1 MHSQSTGAT
10 RARTLS
16 RHPIALA
23 VQLLVATGGL
33 AAPWTAAFAQ
43 SSATL
48 PAVTVQGD
56 IDKGYSA
63 TRSTTA
69 TKTDTPLID
78 TPQSI
83 SVVTKD
89 QIRDQAS
96 QGLAEAL
103 RYVPGVGFA
112 QGEGNRE
119 TPIFRG
125 IATTADF
132 YIDGV
137 RDDVQYYRDLYNI
150 ERVEVFRGPNAMIFG
165 RGATG
170 GLINRAS
177 KQANWTPLMAG
188 SVSLGSDS
196 NKRVAIDLN
205 QAINDSLAFRLN
217 AMHEDSDSYRDGVF
231 VRRTGVNPTLSWKA
245 TSRTLVTVGYE
256 HFRDDRVADR
266 GIPSYQGRPVATD
279 PSTFF
284 GNASNSPTWSRL
296 NAFNASV
303 EHEFGN
309 GLMLRNRL
317 RVADQDKFYQ
327 NVFPGAVNAAGTMV
341 SIAAYNNAT
350 SRKSVFNQTDLTYT
364 LNTGAIKHK
373 LLAGVELGRQET
385 TNFRETGFFPGNNV
399 TSVNVPLSNP
409 VTTLPVT
416 FRQSPSDADNAGTSK
431 VAAFYIQ
438 DQIELNPQWQIVGGL
453 RVDHF
458 KTDFTNKRNGQQ
470 VDASDNLLSP
480 RLGVIYKPQQNVS
493 LYANYSIAH
502 QPRAGEQLASLTL
515 TNAALS
521 PEKFKNYELGAKW
534 DVQPNLAVTAA
545 VFRLDRTNVV
555 ILDPSD
561 PTNTRTILSDGQRTE
576 GLELGVSGNVTAA
589 WSVAGGYTYSDAKF
603 MGRTASTLRPD
614 GKVALVPRHTV
625 SLWNRYDFTPTWGAG
640 LGVIHRTKSLAA
652 NEQAV
657 AAANV
662 ELPGYTRVDA
672 AVFYKI
678 NKNLGV
684 QLNVENLFDK
694 AYYVNAHSVS
704 NITPG
709 SPRAYRLA
717 LNASF

>member
-1 MHSQSTGAT
+1 MTGAS

-16 RHPIALA
+16 RHPVALA

-33 AAPWTAAFAQ
+33 AAPWTGAFAQ
-43 SSATL
+43 STSTL
-48 PAVTVQGD
+48 PAVTVQGEV
-56 IDKGYSA
+56 DKGYSA

-103 RYVPGVGFA
+103 RYVPGVSFA

-170 GLINRAS
+170 GLINRVS

-231 VRRTGVNPTLSWKA
+231 VRRTGINPTLSWKA

-266 GIPSYQGRPVATD
+266 GIPSFQGRPVKTD

-284 GNASNSPTWSRL
+284 GNAANSPTWSRL
-296 NAFNASV
+296 DAFNASV

-327 NVFPGAVNAAGTMV
+327 NVFPGAVNAAGTTV

-350 SRKSVFNQTDLTYT
+350 SRKSVFNQTDLTYN

-385 TNFRETGFFPGNNV
+385 SNFRETGYFPGTNV
-399 TSVNVPLSNP
+399 TSVSVPLANP
-409 VTTLPVT
+409 VTTLPIT
-416 FRQSPSDADNAGTSK
+416 FRQSATDADNNGTSK
-431 VAAFYIQ
+431 VAAFYVQ
-438 DQIELNPQWQIVGGL
+438 DQIELSPQWQIVGGL

-493 LYANYSIAH
+493 VYANYSIAH
-502 QPRAGEQLASLTL
+502 QPRAGEQLSSLTL
-515 TNAALS
+515 TNSALS

-534 DVQPNLAVTAA
+534 DVQPNLSVTAA

-555 ILDPSD
+555 ILDPTD

-576 GLELGVSGNVTAA
+576 GLELSISGNVTAA

-603 MGRTASTLRPD
+603 MGRTAATLQPD
-614 GKVALVPRHTV
+614 GKVALVPRHTF
-625 SLWNRYDFTPTWGAG
+625 SLWNRYDFTPAWGAG

-652 NEQAV
+652 NEL
-657 AAANV
+657 AAAASNV

-694 AYYVNAHSVS
+694 EYYVNAHSNN

-709 SPRAYRLA
+709 SPRAYRVA

>member
-1 MHSQSTGAT
+1 MHFSLNAAT
-10 RARTLS
+10 S
-16 RHPIALA
+16 RVLCRPRPVALA
-23 VQLLVATGGL
+23 AQLLFAAGGL
-33 AAPWTAAFAQ
+33 ALPLQSALAQ
-43 SSATL
+43 SGASL
-48 PAVTVQGD
+48 PAVTVKEEL
-56 IDKGYSA
+56 DKGYA
-63 TRSTTA
+63 AKRSTTA

-83 SVVTKD
+83 SVVTKE

-170 GLINRAS
+170 GLINRVS

-188 SVSLGSDS
+188 SVSLGSNS
-196 NKRVAIDLN
+196 NKRVAVDIN
-205 QAINDSLAFRLN
+205 QAINDDFAFRLN

-231 VRRTGVNPTLSWKA
+231 VRRTGINPTLSWKA
-245 TSRTLVTVGYE
+245 TNRTLISVGYE

-296 NAFNASV
+296 DAFNLSL

-327 NVFPGAVNAAGTMV
+327 NVFPGAVTDAGTRV
-341 SIAAYNNAT
+341 TISAYNNAT
-350 SRKSVFNQTDLTYT
+350 TRKSVFNQTDLTYNLT
-364 LNTGAIKHK
+364 TGAIKHK

-385 TNFRETGFFPGNNV
+385 SNFRETGYFNGTD
-399 TSVNVPLSNP
+399 TSVSVPLSNP
-409 VTTLPVT
+409 FASAPVT
-416 FRQSPSDADNAGTSK
+416 FRQSATDANNEGTAK
-431 VAAFYIQ
+431 VAAFYLQ
-438 DQIELNPQWQIVGGL
+438 DQIELSPQWQIVGGL
-453 RVDHF
+453 RVDRF
-458 KTDFTNKRNGQQ
+458 KADLTNNRNGQRF
-470 VDASDNLLSP
+470 DSSDNLVSP
-480 RLGVIYKPQQNVS
+480 RLGVIYKPMQNLS
-493 LYANYSIAH
+493 LYANYSIAY
-502 QPRAGEQLASLTL
+502 QPRAGEQLASLSV
-515 TNAALS
+515 TNAALK

-545 VFRLDRTNVV
+545 IFRLERSNVLV
-555 ILDPSD
+555 LDPTD
-561 PTNTRTILSDGQRTE
+561 PTNARTMLSDGQRTE
-576 GLELGVSGNVTAA
+576 GFELGVSGNVTAA
-589 WSVAGGYTYSDAKF
+589 WSMAGGYTYSDAVF
-603 MGRTASTLRPD
+603 VGRTGTALQP
-614 GKVALVPRHTV
+614 GGAVALVPKHTFA
-625 SLWNRYDFTPTWGAG
+625 LWNRYDFTSAWGAG
-640 LGVIHRTKSLAA
+640 LGVIHRTKSFAA
-652 NEQAV
+652 NEL
-657 AAANV
+657 AASASNV
-662 ELPGYTRVDA
+662 VLPGYTRFDA
-672 AVFYKI
+672 AVFYKLS
-678 NKNLGV
+678 KNLNL

-694 AYYVNAHSVS
+694 QYFVNAHSNS

-709 SPRAYRLA
+709 SPRAYRVA
-717 LNASF
+717 LNAAF

>member
-1 MHSQSTGAT
+1 M
-10 RARTLS
+10 S
-16 RHPIALA
+16 RRRPVALA
-23 VQLLVATGGL
+23 VQLLVATGGF
-33 AAPWTAAFAQ
+33 AAPWTAALAQ
-43 SSATL
+43 SSTSL
-48 PAVTVQGD
+48 PAVTVQGEL
-56 IDKGYSA
+56 DKGYSA

-150 ERVEVFRGPNAMIFG
+150 ERVEVLRGPNAMIFG

-170 GLINRAS
+170 GLISRVS
-177 KQANWTPLMAG
+177 KQANWTPLMAA

-196 NKRVAIDLN
+196 NKRVAVDLN
-205 QAINDSLAFRLN
+205 QAINENFAFRLN

-231 VRRTGVNPTLSWKA
+231 VRRTGINPTLSWKA
-245 TSRTLVTVGYE
+245 TNRTLVTAGYE
-256 HFRDDRVADR
+256 HFRDDRIADR
-266 GIPSYQGRPVATD
+266 GISSYQGRPVKTD

-296 NAFNASV
+296 DAFNLSV
-303 EHEFGN
+303 EHEFGA
-309 GLMLRNRL
+309 GLALRNRL

-327 NVFPGAVNAAGTMV
+327 NVFPGAVNAAGTTV

-350 SRKSVFNQTDLTYT
+350 TRKSVFNQTDLTYN
-364 LNTGAIKHK
+364 LQTGAVRHK

-385 TNFRETGFFPGNNV
+385 TNFRETGYFPGDL
-399 TSVNVPLSNP
+399 TSVSVPLSNP
-409 VTTLPVT
+409 VTNLPVA
-416 FRQSPSDADNAGTSK
+416 FRQSATDADNSGTSK
-431 VAAFYIQ
+431 VAAFYVQ
-438 DQIELNPQWQIVGGL
+438 DQIELSPQWQIVGGL
-453 RVDHF
+453 RLDHF
-458 KTDFTNKRNGQQ
+458 TADLTNKRNGQQ
-470 VDASDNLLSP
+470 FDSSDNLLSP
-480 RLGVIYKPQQNVS
+480 RVGVIYKAQPNLA

-502 QPRAGEQLASLTL
+502 QPRAGEQLASLSAS
-515 TNAALS
+515 NAALS

-545 VFRLDRTNVV
+545 IFRLDRTNVV

-576 GLELGVSGNVTAA
+576 GVELGVSGSVTAA
-589 WSVAGGYTYSDAKF
+589 WSVAGGYTYSDARFK
-603 MGRTASTLRPD
+603 GRTAATLRPD
-614 GKVALVPRHTV
+614 GAVALVPRHTF
-625 SLWNRYDFTPTWGAG
+625 SLWNRYDFTPVWGAG
-640 LGVIHRTKSLAA
+640 LGVIHRTKSFAA
-652 NEQAV
+652 NEL
-657 AAANV
+657 AAAASNV

-672 AVFYKI
+672 AVFFKI
-678 NKNLGV
+678 NKNLGL

-694 AYYVNAHSVS
+694 EYYVNAHSNT

-709 SPRAYRLA
+709 SPRAYRVA